1 MRKTSS
7 LDALFTAPRQG
18 ILAATLMEPGRWW
31 YLSDLARHL
40 GVHHATLQRELARL
54 SKAEILLS
62 LRDGNRSYFR
72 ANPDSP
78 IFPDLRAMLAKTAG
92 LVIVLRDAL
101 RPFEKQIECAFVYGS
116 VARASEA
123 SESDVDLMV
132 IGELT
137 LKELAPVLRV
147 AEKTLRRPV
156 NPSLYR
162 ASEFARRASSDSPF
176 IAEVLEKEKLFVI
189 GNEGD
194 LERMARSR
202 APVRP
207 QARARRNRRAAS
219 SG

>member
-1 MRKTSS
+1 MRKTAS

-62 LRDGNRSYFR
+62 RRDGNRSYYR
-72 ANPDSP
+72 ANADSP
-78 IFPDLRAMLAKTAG
+78 IFRDLRGLLAKTTG
-92 LVIVLRDAL
+92 LVNVLRAAL
-101 RPFEKQIECAFVYGS
+101 RPFERQIESAFVYGS
-116 VARASEA
+116 VARASETFQ
-123 SESDVDLMV
+123 SDVDLIV

-147 AEKTLRRPV
+147 AEKTLGRPV

-162 ASEFARRASSDSPF
+162 AEEFARRFASGSHF
-176 IAEVLEKEKLFVI
+176 IADVMENEKLFVT

-202 APVRP
+202 AAARP
-207 QARARRNRRAAS
+207 QALARRNRRATS
-219 SG
+219 SR

>member
-62 LRDGNRSYFR
+62 RRDGNRSYYR

-78 IFPDLRAMLAKTAG
+78 IFPDLRALLAKTAG

-101 RPFEKQIECAFVYGS
+101 RPFERQIECAFVYGS

-123 SESDVDLMV
+123 SERDVDLMV

-137 LKELAPVLRV
+137 LKEMAPVLRV
-147 AEKTLRRPV
+147 AEKTLGRPV

-162 ASEFARRASSDSPF
+162 VSEFARRASSDSPF
-176 IAEVLEKEKLFVI
+176 IAEVLKKQKLFVI
-189 GNEGD
+189 GDERD
-194 LERMARSR
+194 LERVAGGR
-202 APVRP
+202 ALARP
-207 QARARRNRRAAS
+207 QARARRSRRAAS
-219 SG
+219 SR